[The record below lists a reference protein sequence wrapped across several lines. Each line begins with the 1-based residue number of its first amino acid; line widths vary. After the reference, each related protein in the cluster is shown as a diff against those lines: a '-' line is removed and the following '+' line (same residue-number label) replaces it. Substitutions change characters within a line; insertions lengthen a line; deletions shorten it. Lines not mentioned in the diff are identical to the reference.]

1 MSIGE
6 RLRRA
11 RLEQGLTLADLSDQT
26 KVQHWILDAI
36 ERDDV
41 ARVPG
46 GVFIRGYLM
55 SFARAVGLD
64 GDRIWADFR
73 SELPSPT
80 AEPAVVQQPS
90 VPAIGPWTIVRV
102 AAVVLVVAVVWRN
115 IPRGNSDTVAPT
127 PPPAEQRTSD
137 VALAVVTTTIAA
149 EPVAAAAV
157 PEPPK
162 IVVTPAAPAPV
173 PAAVPARAVA
183 AAREAVTE
191 PIATADANT
200 VDQATPPPAEDVG
213 TNAPAES
220 ESPQEE
226 PSASSSADT
235 R

>member
-11 RLEQGLTLADLSDQT
+11 RLEQGLTLTDLSDQT

-64 GDRIWADFR
+64 GERLWQEFR
-73 SELPSPT
+73 DEMPSPT
-80 AEPAVVQQPS
+80 AEPAVVQRPA

-115 IPRGNSDTVAPT
+115 IPRGNSDTAAPT
-127 PPPAEQRTSD
+127 PAPAQQRTND
-137 VALAVVTTTIAA
+137 VVLATATASIPT
-149 EPVAAAAV
+149 EPVAAAAAPI

-162 IVVTPAAPAPV
+162 FVATARPAPAPV
-173 PAAVPARAVA
+173 TSRAPAPAPATSA
-183 AAREAVTE
+183 APEPLVE
-191 PIATADANT
+191 PIATADANAVEQT
-200 VDQATPPPAEDVG
+200 APPLTEDVG
-213 TNAPAES
+213 TNATPDS
-220 ESPQEE
+220 QSPPEE
-226 PSASSSADT
+226 

>member
-1 MSIGE
+1 M
-6 RLRRA
+6 
-11 RLEQGLTLADLSDQT
+11 
-26 KVQHWILDAI
+26 
-36 ERDDV
+36 
-41 ARVPG
+41 
-46 GVFIRGYLM
+46 
-55 SFARAVGLD
+55 
-64 GDRIWADFR
+64 
-73 SELPSPT
+73 
-80 AEPAVVQQPS
+80 VQQPS

-127 PPPAEQRTSD
+127 PPPAQQRTSD
-137 VALAVVTTTIAA
+137 VALAAVTTTIAA